1 METAQTLIVAFV
13 TLNIYNFGLLITQ
26 DYKTFK
32 EMGVRYSFV
41 EYLAISFR
49 TLVWIIVLTLMQ
61 DVFNSFRY
69 PSQVLSLIGLLLLMK
84 FSMTLLETVFRMI
97 FNAVTKE
104 RVNTADTQRDIEM
117 AMNAVKRKQRIR
129 DNSVID
135 SDNRLSEL
143 NNREL
148 GDKNNEDY

>member
-32 EMGVRYSFV
+32 KMGVRYSFV
-41 EYLAISFR
+41 EYLAITFR
-49 TLVWIIVLTLMQ
+49 TLVWIALITVMQ
-61 DVFNSFRY
+61 DVFNSFKY

-84 FSMTLLETVFRMI
+84 FTMTVLETLFRMI

-104 RVNTADTQRDIEM
+104 RMNTADTQRDIEM

-143 NNREL
+143 NKREL
-148 GDKNNEDY
+148 GDKNDEDY

>member
-1 METAQTLIVAFV
+1 METTQTLIVAFV
-13 TLNIYNFGLLITQ
+13 TLNIYNFGLLIAQ

-41 EYLAISFR
+41 EYLAITFR
-49 TLVWIIVLTLMQ
+49 TVVWIIAFTLMH
-61 DVFNSFRY
+61 DVFNSYEY
-69 PSQVLSLIGLLLLMK
+69 PRQGINLVCLLLLMK
-84 FSMTLLETVFRMI
+84 FAMTLLETVFRMV
-97 FNAVTKE
+97 FNALTQE
-104 RVNTADTQRDIEM
+104 HVNTADTQRDIEM

-129 DNSVID
+129 DKSVID
-135 SDNRLSEL
+135 SDNPLSEL

>member
-41 EYLAISFR
+41 EYLAITFR
-49 TLVWIIVLTLMQ
+49 TLVWIFVITLLQ

-69 PSQVLSLIGLLLLMK
+69 PRQVIYLIGLLLLMR
-84 FSMTLLETVFRMI
+84 FSLTLLETVFRMV

-129 DNSVID
+129 DNSLID

>member
-1 METAQTLIVAFV
+1 METTQTLIVAFV

-49 TLVWIIVLTLMQ
+49 TLVWIVAFTLMQ

-69 PSQVLSLIGLLLLMK
+69 PSQVLLLIGLLLLMK
-84 FSMTLLETVFRMI
+84 FVMTLIETVFRMI
-97 FNAVTKE
+97 FNAITKE

-129 DNSVID
+129 ENSVID

>member
-1 METAQTLIVAFV
+1 METTQTLIVAFV

-49 TLVWIIVLTLMQ
+49 TLIWIVAFTLMQ
-61 DVFNSFRY
+61 DIFNSFEY
-69 PSQVLSLIGLLLLMK
+69 PRQGIYLTGLLLLMK
-84 FSMTLLETVFRMI
+84 FAMTLIETLFRMAFKAI
-97 FNAVTKE
+97 TKE
-104 RVNTADTQRDIEM
+104 HVNTADTQRDIEM

-129 DNSVID
+129 DKNVID
-135 SDNRLSEL
+135 SSNRLSEL

-148 GDKNNEDY
+148 GDKDNEDY

>member
-1 METAQTLIVAFV
+1 METTQTLIVAFV

-49 TLVWIIVLTLMQ
+49 TLVWIIAFTLMQ

-69 PSQVLSLIGLLLLMK
+69 PSQVLLLIGLLLLMK
-84 FSMTLLETVFRMI
+84 FVMTLIETVFRMI
-97 FNAVTKE
+97 FNAITKE

>member
-1 METAQTLIVAFV
+1 METTQTLIVAFV
-13 TLNIYNFGLLITQ
+13 TLNIYNFGLLIAQ

-49 TLVWIIVLTLMQ
+49 TLVWIFALTLMK
-61 DVFNSFRY
+61 DIFNSYEY
-69 PSQVLSLIGLLLLMK
+69 PRQGINLIGLLLLMK
-84 FSMTLLETVFRMI
+84 FAMTLIETVFRMVFKAI
-97 FNAVTKE
+97 TKE
-104 RVNTADTQRDIEM
+104 HVNTADTQRDIEM

-129 DNSVID
+129 DKNVID
-135 SDNRLSEL
+135 SSNRLSEL
-143 NNREL
+143 SKREL

>member
-1 METAQTLIVAFV
+1 METTQTLIVAFV

-41 EYLAISFR
+41 EYLAITFR
-49 TLVWIIVLTLMQ
+49 TVVWIFAFTLMQ
-61 DVFNSFRY
+61 DIFNSFIY
-69 PSQVLSLIGLLLLMK
+69 PRQVIYLIGLLLLMK
-84 FSMTLLETVFRMI
+84 FAMTLIETVFRMVFKAI
-97 FNAVTKE
+97 TKE
-104 RVNTADTQRDIEM
+104 HVNTADTQRDIEM

-129 DNSVID
+129 DSSVID
-135 SDNRLSEL
+135 SSNRLSEL
-143 NNREL
+143 NKREL